1 MTITYHAGNILRGT
15 TAERTG
21 GTWTNLPDG
30 WIFIES
36 NGLKVYR
43 WNTSTWDL
51 IAGGAVTDFSGTL
64 AIGHGGTGAT
74 TATAGFDA
82 LSPMTTAGDI
92 IYGGASGTR
101 TRLAI
106 GTANQLL
113 RENSGA
119 TAPEYASTLSG
130 LTLTTPTVNTPT
142 IAYTDVGKVNT
153 DSPYSV
159 LTTDDVV
166 RVDATSGAITVTLPT
181 AASVAGK

>member
-1 MTITYHAGNILRGT
+1 MTVTYHGGNILRGT

-21 GTWTNLPDG
+21 GSWTNLPDG

-101 TRLAI
+101 TRLAV
-106 GTANQLL
+106 GTANQVL
-113 RENSGA
+113 RTNSGA
-119 TAPEYASTLSG
+119 TAPE
-130 LTLTTPTVNTPT
+130 
-142 IAYTDVGKVNT
+142 
-153 DSPYSV
+153 
-159 LTTDDVV
+159 
-166 RVDATSGAITVTLPT
+166 
-181 AASVAGK
+181 